1 MANVIKRAT
10 LAPLLLMLPST
21 ATAQQDN
28 LPIIDMHMHAKA
40 AADFGPPPV
49 TLCIPLTS
57 R

>member
-1 MANVIKRAT
+1 MIKRAT